1 MTLPDVQLLSPP
13 PCCGRSLG
21 VTSKASFC
29 DVRAGVLVTRVLKAR
44 CNSSSSKPGLGVA
57 GLIPATAAK
66 QVWSITFF
74 FISQLI
80 HPFMTIIIKPKN
92 YKKTQNNCIDLA
104 LTKI

>member
-29 DVRAGVLVTRVLKAR
+29 DVRSGGKAGVLVTRVLKAR

-57 GLIPATAAK
+57 GLIPATAAM
-66 QVWSITFF
+66 QVWPMAFLNLSTFSVF
-74 FISQLI
+74 LPLLQFSSKALI
-80 HPFMTIIIKPKN
+80 HE
-92 YKKTQNNCIDLA
+92 LA
-104 LTKI
+104 TL

>member
-57 GLIPATAAK
+57 GLIPATAAM
-66 QVWSITFF
+66 QGPCAD
-74 FISQLI
+74 L
-80 HPFMTIIIKPKN
+80 N
-92 YKKTQNNCIDLA
+92 NKKKGVNHL
-104 LTKI
+104 